1 MIDTF
6 DALHKEKFEQW
17 LLFGQHVLFTDIRIS
32 NDIIPKNI
40 YKYELQESD
49 CHPFET
55 IMIGK
60 HITVNFEGTI
70 LSYQPI
76 QLDKDYYR
84 LIDEAKDIEYLPKKI
99 YLYFNIFTKMR
110 NLNQMIK
117 LDKNSIK

>member
-1 MIDTF
+1 MIDTIET
-6 DALHKEKFEQW
+6 LHKEKFEQW

-32 NDIIPKNI
+32 NSIIPKNI
-40 YKYELQESD
+40 YKYEIQEDD

-76 QLDKDYYR
+76 PLDKDHYR
-84 LIDEAKDIEYLPKKI
+84 LIDEVKDIEYLSSKAI
-99 YLYFNIFTKMR
+99 T
-110 NLNQMIK
+110 LNQYTHKMT
-117 LDKNSIK
+117 KNNFPNKAR

>member
-1 MIDTF
+1 MIDTI

-40 YKYELQESD
+40 CKYELQESD

-55 IMIGK
+55 IMIGR
-60 HITVNFEGTI
+60 HIIVNFEGTI

-76 QLDKDYYR
+76 QLDKDNYR
-84 LIDEAKDIEYLPKKI
+84 LIDETKDIECLPYRSI
-99 YLYFNIFTKMR
+99 T
-110 NLNQMIK
+110 LNQYTHKVTKINSLIK
-117 LDKNSIK
+117 VR

>member
-1 MIDTF
+1 MIDAI

-60 HITVNFEGTI
+60 HITVNFEGTYEF
-70 LSYQPI
+70 SCTGKSRPGARTSRARAARHPSPARSRVSTR
-76 QLDKDYYR
+76 YR
-84 LIDEAKDIEYLPKKI
+84 G
-99 YLYFNIFTKMR
+99 R
-110 NLNQMIK
+110 
-117 LDKNSIK
+117 

>member
-1 MIDTF
+1 MIDTI

-32 NDIIPKNI
+32 NDIIPKKI
-40 YKYELQESD
+40 YKYELQEND

-84 LIDEAKDIEYLPKKI
+84 LIDEAKDIEYLPFKSI
-99 YLYFNIFTKMR
+99 T
-110 NLNQMIK
+110 LNQYTHKMT
-117 LDKNSIK
+117 KNLISNKTR

>member
-76 QLDKDYYR
+76 QLEKDYYR
-84 LIDEAKDIEYLPKKI
+84 LIDEAKDIEYLPKK
-99 YLYFNIFTKMR
+99 NISLLQYIHK
-110 NLNQMIK
+110 NEK
-117 LDKNSIK
+117 LKSNDKIR